1 MQNGNRWRIGGS
13 PTFWRTRD
21 AMFNKRWRRATAVPF
36 CFSGCLNAGGMLR
49 QPENCIRAFYGLL
62 ASRALAKNF
71 QAACCNE

>member
-1 MQNGNRWRIGGS
+1 
-13 PTFWRTRD
+13 
-21 AMFNKRWRRATAVPF
+21 
-36 CFSGCLNAGGMLR
+36 MLR